1 MTTPP
6 LLRLAGMYPSVH
18 RQVGISYRRRVAF
31 VDEGLAD
38 LIRALWV
45 AALDTDYSCQGG
57 LNPLWGPQGTAGYV
71 AFGNASTC
79 RRLSTLLPVDL
90 AARLTWERRA
100 VRFQPEEIS
109 ALVAAL
115 TRAGC

>member
-6 LLRLAGMYPSVH
+6 LLRLAGMNPSVH

-45 AALDTDYSCQGG
+45 AGIDTDYSCQGG
-57 LNPLWGPQGTAGYV
+57 LNPLWGQQGTAGYV
-71 AFGNASTC
+71 AFEDASAG
-79 RRLSTLLPVDL
+79 RRLSTMLPADL
-90 AARLTWERRA
+90 AARLTWERRV

-109 ALVAAL
+109 GLVAAL
-115 TRAGC
+115 TLAGR